1 MNTQINL
8 DASIQ
13 DDAIQKNEQTYRNIL
28 LSKAICDT
36 FGNEQASVILN
47 SCQFIELEPNRIGI
61 DLNGKVL
68 TDIEKEGIRQAIRL
82 IYGNDVQIVTGSYT
96 SNTPL
101 HIVSNEND
109 VAVAHCYQIATGQ
122 GNKSNQ
128 VLNKKLNYQELKE
141 ILCSFKPVKISF
153 CNKVNSE
160 NKNSVMSF
168 EEDIKHTIKLAK
180 EKLDWFIA
188 GHFEPQIRKT
198 DNMLFR
204 NAIVLDVDNYKG
216 NIKGLEDSLNANL
229 GKYEY
234 LAYSTSS
241 HHPENPKIR
250 VYLPF
255 RKNVLASE
263 YEAITKVFI
272 DNLTFKKAID
282 AASYKPNQC
291 MYVSADIEIID
302 LPTGITLEKYQ
313 PWFTENKGELIDPEE
328 YKGQIIP
335 LPVKNKLTRASS
347 SNNQVTINL
356 STKEIEQFLNKY
368 PANRLSYEEWL
379 QVGMALHNHYNGLSE
394 GYNTWNEW
402 SANDHRYQEHVNATK
417 WQSFGNC
424 NTPITFLTIIKKIK
438 DGKNLLWK
446 EEIVSQIKTLTPI
459 FNEEY
464 DLIPIIKSIALHC
477 TSSEAEYYFEQIKAY
492 SHLRLPILRNFF
504 STEKRKLCLE
514 EVKQFKN
521 KIFSLNETLPPALF
535 GEYLENAKEIKTTI
549 DNLRILVE
557 SYGIT
562 LRRNIIS
569 RENEILIP
577 NKKYYKETAEESSFA
592 SITSLCEKN
601 NLSKSKH
608 IDSYCTE
615 IASVNLYNPILDFI
629 QSKPWDQKSRFQAV
643 CDTIITEDSYSKELK
658 ELLLRKWFISGIAA
672 IAEESGL
679 FAKGV
684 LVFQGKQSKG
694 KTAWFKEIVPP
705 EIRCYFLEGGHLD
718 PTNKDSV
725 KTAISHWI
733 VELGELDSTIKK
745 DIARFKAFI
754 SSDKNTLRV
763 PYARKDTKFT
773 RRTVFCGSVNEREF
787 LIDHTG
793 NVRFWAI
800 PVTELKLD
808 NLRSIDL
815 QQFWAEMYEI
825 YKSGEK
831 WWLQPEEEEKLELSN
846 KAFVK
851 SCIYEEAVLDWYTI
865 YVPNDNPGIETIVAK
880 GARDLLLE
888 LGWTRP
894 TQSDMNQMSAALL
907 RLGGQRDRKKKF
919 LLQRLPKINTESS
932 KQEKP
937 LSMA

>member
-82 IYGNDVQIVTGSYT
+82 IYGNDVQIVTG
-96 SNTPL
+96 

-109 VAVAHCYQIATGQ
+109 VAVAHDYQIAVGQ
-122 GNKSNQ
+122 GNKSNK
-128 VLNKKLNYQELKE
+128 VTNKTVNYNELKKL
-141 ILCSFKPVKISF
+141 LCSFEPVKVKF
-153 CNKVNSE
+153 CNKLNNYNTNQAVLSALA
-160 NKNSVMSF
+160 SF

-402 SANDHRYQEHVNATK
+402 SANDHRYQEEINATK
-417 WQSFGNC
+417 WQSFGDC
-424 NTPITFLTIIKKIK
+424 KTPITFLTIIKKIK

-446 EEIVSQIKTLTPI
+446 EEIIGQIQTLTPI
-459 FNEEY
+459 FNEEE
-464 DLIPIIKSIALHC
+464 DLLPIIKSIALHC
-477 TSSEAEYYFEQIKAY
+477 TSSEAEYYFDQIKAY
-492 SHLRLPILRNFF
+492 SHLGLPMLRHFF
-504 STEKRKLCLE
+504 STEKRKLSLE
-514 EVKQFKN
+514 EVKKV
-521 KIFSLNETLPPALF
+521 KDKVFSLDETLPPALF

-549 DNLRILVE
+549 DNLRILIQ
-557 SYGIT
+557 SYGII

-577 NKKYYKETAEESSFA
+577 NKEYYKETAEESSFA

-608 IDSYCTE
+608 IDSYCTA

-629 QSKPWDQKSRFQAV
+629 QSKPWDQKSRFEEV
-643 CDTIITEDSYSKELK
+643 CDTIITEDGYSKELK
-658 ELLLRKWFISGIAA
+658 ELLVRRWSISAIAA
-672 IAEESGL
+672 IAEKNGL
-679 FAKGV
+679 FSKGI
-684 LVFQGKQSKG
+684 LIFQGKQSKG
-694 KTAWFKEIVPP
+694 KTAWFKEIVPL
-705 EIRCYFLEGGHLD
+705 EIRNYFLEGGHLD

-745 DIARFKAFI
+745 DVARFKAFI
-754 SSDKNTLRV
+754 SSDQNTFRV
-763 PYARKDTKFT
+763 PYARKDTKFA
-773 RRTVFCGSVNEREF
+773 RRTVFCGSVNEKEF

-800 PVTELKLD
+800 PVVELKLD
-808 NLRSIDL
+808 NLRNIDL
-815 QQFWAEMYEI
+815 QQFWAEMYAI
-825 YKSGEK
+825 YQSGEK
-831 WWLQPEEEEKLELSN
+831 WWLLPEEEEKLEFSN

-851 SCIYEEAVLDWYTI
+851 SCIYEEAFLEKYKI
-865 YVPNDNPGIETIVAK
+865 YIPDNKPGIVAYIKK
-880 GARDLLLE
+880 GSQELLLE
-888 LGWTRP
+888 LGWTQPR
-894 TQSDMNQMSAALL
+894 QSDMNQMSAALL
-907 RLGGQRDRKKKF
+907 RLGAKKDGHARKF
-919 LLQRLPKINTESS
+919 LVQLR
-932 KQEKP
+932 
-937 LSMA
+937 